1 MTEVKQLDEGG
12 TYYQITTKKGK
23 KQLAKSEKITA
34 IEIKVIY

>member
-12 TYYQITTKKGK
+12 SRFKIINKKGK